1 MRFLRAKEVV
11 KKVGL
16 SRASI
21 WRLETTEDFPTRR
34 QITPKTV
41 GGVEHEVE
49 QWMENRSRV
58 ERSEAGTGARRQG

>member
-16 SRASI
+16 SRVSL
-21 WRLETTEDFPTRR
+21 WRLEATGDFPRRR
-34 QITPKTV
+34 QITPKSV
-41 GGVEHEVE
+41 GWVESEVE

-58 ERSEAGTGARRQG
+58 ERSEVG

>member
-16 SRASI
+16 SRVSI
-21 WRLETTEDFPTRR
+21 SRLETLGDFPPRR

-41 GGVEHEVE
+41 GWVEHEVE
-49 QWMENRSRV
+49 QWMENRNRV
-58 ERSEAGTGARRQG
+58 ER